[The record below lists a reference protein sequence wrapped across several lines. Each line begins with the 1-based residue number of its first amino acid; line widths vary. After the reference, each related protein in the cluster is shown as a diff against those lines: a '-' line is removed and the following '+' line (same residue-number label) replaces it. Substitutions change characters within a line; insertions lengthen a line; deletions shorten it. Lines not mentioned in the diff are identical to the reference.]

1 MTKGACM
8 PTITTHTRAG
18 NDAPRQRHLPGEE
31 GMWVFIF
38 GDMTV
43 FAMLFGVY
51 LYYRAA
57 DVAEFNR
64 SQLLLNQ
71 TFGVV
76 NTLVLL
82 TSSLLVVTAL
92 RAIRGGALPLAR
104 WLLYGAM
111 ACGVAFIAN
120 KAIEYGQKISMD
132 IVPATN
138 DFFMYFYVMTG
149 LHLLHVVIGL
159 ALLWF
164 MVTLTRRQ
172 VRGDREL
179 RYLEGAA
186 CFWHM
191 VDLLWI
197 VIFPLLYLVK

>member
-1 MTKGACM
+1 
-8 PTITTHTRAG
+8 
-18 NDAPRQRHLPGEE
+18 
-31 GMWVFIF
+31 MWVFIF

-51 LYYRAA
+51 LYYRGA
-57 DVAEFNR
+57 DTAEFNR

-92 RAIRGGALPLAR
+92 RAVRADAPTVAR
-104 WLLYGAM
+104 RLLYGAM
-111 ACGVAFIAN
+111 ACGVIFIAN
-120 KAIEYGQKISMD
+120 KAIEYGEKISVGLLPD
-132 IVPATN
+132 TN
-138 DFFMYFYVMTG
+138 QFFMYFYVMTG
-149 LHLLHVVIGL
+149 LHLFHVVIGL

-164 MVTLTRRQ
+164 MVVVTRRST
-172 VRGDREL
+172 RGDREL

>member
-1 MTKGACM
+1 MTKGAWM

-18 NDAPRQRHLPGEE
+18 SDAPRQRHLPGEE

-172 VRGDREL
+172 VRGEREL